1 MKIEV
6 LKIDKQ
12 NLRLHTLS
20 GDFNFDYLF
29 QSIVDIY
36 NDHKFNP
43 HLSSVWDF
51 TNVKQIQNISLEQLE
66 KIAAYVTWKRNKL
79 GKIKT
84 AIVVSE
90 KVDFGLARIYEQE
103 MEAANQAEI
112 NVFRNL
118 DLAIEW
124 IKSF

>member
-12 NLRLHTLS
+12 NLRIHSLS

-36 NDHKFNP
+36 NDRKFNP

-51 TNVKQIQNISLEQLE
+51 TNVKHIQNISLEQLE
-66 KIAAYVTWKRNKL
+66 KIVAYVTWKRNKL

-90 KVDFGLARIYEQE
+90 KVDFGLARMYEQE
-103 MEAANQAEI
+103 MEASNQAEI

-118 DLAIEW
+118 DMAIEW

>member
-29 QSIVDIY
+29 QSIVEIY

-66 KIAAYVTWKRNKL
+66 KIVAYVTWKRNKL